1 MSSTTSG
8 VRNVAT
14 SPKLR
19 ARANGTSAASTPN
32 GSSSHGPYGTI
43 TRIAAP
49 STAPTTVPMARC
61 TARAN
66 TEPKSGLRMIPTVS
80 TSQ

>member
-14 SPKLR
+14 RPKFR
-19 ARANGTSAASTPN
+19 ALAYGSSAASTPN

-43 TRIAAP
+43 ARITAP

-61 TARAN
+61 SARAN
-66 TEPKSGLRMIPTVS
+66 TEP
-80 TSQ
+80 